1 MIVNFLSRK
10 EISEITININA
21 NWPQIVVPKIKKM
34 KACEIGDK
42 GRILIGDNIVAV
54 ELSNHAIIP
63 HLSQENILRYFPHIT
78 VDMGAVK
85 FVCNGADIM
94 RPGIVDFSPFKES
107 SIVIIR
113 DQIHEKA
120 LAIGLSKINY
130 SQAINMEKGVI
141 LSNLHHVGDLYWEV
155 KKEIKY

>member
-10 EISEITININA
+10 EISEITTNINA
-21 NWPQIVVPKIKKM
+21 NWPQIAVPKIKKM

-54 ELSNHAIIP
+54 GSCPNHAIIP

-113 DQIHEKA
+113 IKFT
-120 LAIGLSKINY
+120 
-130 SQAINMEKGVI
+130 
-141 LSNLHHVGDLYWEV
+141 
-155 KKEIKY
+155 KKPWQLDYQK

>member
-10 EISEITININA
+10 EIIEITININA
-21 NWPQIVVPKIKKM
+21 NWPQIAVPKIKKM

-42 GRILIGDNIVAV
+42 GRILMGDNIVAV

-63 HLSQENILRYFPHIT
+63 HLSQENILRYFPHIK

-107 SIVIIR
+107 SIVIMK
-113 DQIHEKA
+113 E
-120 LAIGLSKINY
+120 
-130 SQAINMEKGVI
+130 
-141 LSNLHHVGDLYWEV
+141 SNSRKSLGNWT
-155 KKEIKY
+155 IKNKLQSGNKDGKRSYF